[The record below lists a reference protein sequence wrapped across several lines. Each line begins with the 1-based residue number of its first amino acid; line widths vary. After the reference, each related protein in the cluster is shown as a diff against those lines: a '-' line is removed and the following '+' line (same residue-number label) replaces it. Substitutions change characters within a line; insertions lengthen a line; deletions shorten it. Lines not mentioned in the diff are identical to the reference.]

1 MNEELETKIKNL
13 PQLPGV
19 YQFKDATGKVI
30 YVGKAKNLRSR
41 VRSYF
46 NKSQPSNPK
55 LTALVSKIR
64 DVDVIVTSSEIEA
77 LILEANLIKKLK
89 PRYNVSLKDDK
100 NFPYIVV
107 TNEPFPR
114 VFSTRKIKM
123 DGSKYF
129 GPYTDAYSLKQTLK
143 LIRDIFMVRSCKYY
157 IDDEVIQKKKIKVCL
172 DYHIKKCGGPC
183 EGLVSKDEYNQ
194 MIEQVIQLINGKIEK
209 LVESLK
215 SQMEKLAEEL
225 KFEEAAILRDKIKS
239 LEIYTSKQSIIS
251 VDPIDRDIFA
261 VAYEDE
267 DACGI
272 LFKVRDGKL
281 IGSQPFFL
289 TGVAHKEEKEILE
302 ALITQYYLNSEYI
315 PNEILIP
322 EPIDVPFSIEKWL
335 SERKGADVKIK
346 TPESEDES
354 HIMSMCKINAKYQL
368 DEYKIQKMKAREEFV
383 PNVLKTLQKELRL
396 DKLPKR
402 IECFD
407 ISNIQGSDIVASV
420 VVFENGKPK
429 KSEYRKFKI
438 RSVSGKPDDFASME
452 EVIERRY
459 SRLLNEGGKM
469 PDLIVIDGG
478 KGQLSAAMK
487 SLEKLGIKNQP
498 IIALAKKL
506 EEIYFPNHD
515 LPQSLPKS
523 SPALHLLQRIRNEA
537 HRFAITFHRELRTK
551 RLLSTQLLEVKGIG
565 EKKAK
570 ILLSKFGSIEGIKQ
584 ATLEELEKVVG
595 KKVAKNLKEFLEK
608 FEQQEK

>member
-1 MNEELETKIKNL
+1 MVNELEVKIQNL

-19 YQFKDATGKVI
+19 YQFKDAAGKVI
-30 YVGKAKNLRSR
+30 YVGKAKNLRNR
-41 VRSYF
+41 VKSYF
-46 NKSQPSNPK
+46 VKSIPSNPK
-55 LTALVSKIR
+55 LSALVSKIR
-64 DVDVIVTSSEIEA
+64 DVDVIVTSSEVEA

-100 NFPYIVV
+100 SFPYIVV

-183 EGLVSKDEYNQ
+183 EGLVSKEEYNK
-194 MIEQVIQLINGKIEK
+194 MIEQVIQLLNGKIDK

-215 SQMEKLAEEL
+215 AQMEKFAEEL
-225 KFEEAAILRDKIKS
+225 KFEEAATLRDKIKA
-239 LEIYTSKQSIIS
+239 LEIYTAKQSVVS
-251 VDPIDRDIFA
+251 VEPIDRDIFA
-261 VAYEDE
+261 IAYEDE
-267 DACGI
+267 EACAV

-281 IGSQPFFL
+281 IGSQQFFM
-289 TGVAHKEEKEILE
+289 TGVAHKDEKEIIE
-302 ALITQYYLNSEYI
+302 TLITQYYLNSEYI
-315 PNEILIP
+315 PSEILIP
-322 EPIDVPFSIEKWL
+322 QQIDDTTSIEKWL
-335 SERKGADVKIK
+335 SERKNSNVKIR
-346 TPESEDES
+346 TPENEDES
-354 HIMSMCKINAKYQL
+354 RLVSMCRINAKYHL
-368 DEYKIQKMKAREEFV
+368 DEYKIQKMKAKAEFA
-383 PNVLKTLQKELRL
+383 PNVLRALQKELHLDRL
-396 DKLPKR
+396 PRK

-438 RSVSGKPDDFASME
+438 KSVSGKPDDFASME
-452 EVIERRY
+452 EAIERRY

-478 KGQLSAAMK
+478 KGQLSSAVK

-498 IIALAKKL
+498 IISIAKKF
-506 EEIYFPNHD
+506 EEIYFPNFD

-523 SPALHLLQRIRNEA
+523 SPALYLLQRIRNEA
-537 HRFAITFHRELRTK
+537 HRFAITFHREVRAKRT
-551 RLLSTQLLEVKGIG
+551 LSTQLLQVKGIG
-565 EKKAK
+565 EKRAK
-570 ILLSKFGSIEGIKQ
+570 LLLSKFGSIEGIKQ
-584 ATLEELEKVVG
+584 APLEELEKIVG
-595 KKVAKNLKEFLEK
+595 KNIAKNLKEFLSK
-608 FEQQEK
+608 K

>member
-1 MNEELETKIKNL
+1 MRTNELEIKIQNL

-19 YQFKDATGKVI
+19 YQFKDANGKVI
-30 YVGKAKNLRSR
+30 YVGKAKNLKNR
-41 VRSYF
+41 VKSYF
-46 NKSQPSNPK
+46 VKSQPFNPK
-55 LTALVSKIR
+55 LSALVSKIH
-64 DVDVIVTSSEIEA
+64 DVDVIVTPSEVEA

-100 NFPYIVV
+100 SFPYIVV

-123 DGSKYF
+123 DGSRYF

-143 LIRDIFMVRSCKYY
+143 LIRDIFMVRSCKYH
-157 IDDEVIQKKKIKVCL
+157 IDDDVIQKKKIKVCL

-183 EGLVSKDEYNQ
+183 EGLVSKEEYNK
-194 MIEQVIQLINGKIEK
+194 MIDQVVQLLNGKIDD

-215 SQMEKLAEEL
+215 KQMEKLAEEL
-225 KFEEAAILRDKIKS
+225 KFEEAAILRDKIKA
-239 LEIYTSKQSIIS
+239 LEIYTAKQSVVS
-251 VDPIDRDIFA
+251 VEPIDRDIFA

-267 DACGI
+267 DACGV

-281 IGSQPFFL
+281 IGSQQFFM
-289 TGVAHKEEKEILE
+289 TGVAYKEEKEILE
-302 ALITQYYLNSEYI
+302 TLLTQYYLNSEYI
-315 PNEILIP
+315 PSEILIP
-322 EPIDVPFSIEKWL
+322 QQIEDPHSIEKWL
-335 SERKGADVKIK
+335 SERKKSNVKLK
-346 TPESEDES
+346 TPENEDES
-354 HIMSMCKINAKYQL
+354 RLISMCKVNAKYHL
-368 DEYKIQKMKAREEFV
+368 DEYRIQKMKSKEEFA
-383 PNVLKTLQKELRL
+383 PNVLRSLQKELHL
-396 DKLPKR
+396 DRLPKR

-478 KGQLSAAMK
+478 KGQLSSAIK

-498 IIALAKKL
+498 IIALAKKF
-506 EEIYFPNHD
+506 EEIYFPNID

-523 SPALHLLQRIRNEA
+523 SPALYLLQRIRNEA
-537 HRFAITFHRELRTK
+537 HRFAITFHREVRAKRTF
-551 RLLSTQLLEVKGIG
+551 STQLLEVKGIG
-565 EKKAK
+565 EKRAK
-570 ILLSKFGSIEGIKQ
+570 LLLSKFGSIEGIKQ
-584 ATLEELEKVVG
+584 APVEELEKILG
-595 KKVAKNLKEFLEK
+595 KTVAQNLKEFLSK
-608 FEQQEK
+608 Q